1 MNRLKAESSPY
12 LIQHAENPVDWHP
25 WGEEAFRLAREQDK
39 PVLLSVGYSACH
51 WCHVMAHESFEDE
64 ATAEMMNA
72 LFVNVKVDREERPD
86 VDDIYMGAV
95 QAIAGQGGWPMTVFL
110 LPDGRPFYGG
120 TYYPKEGRPGMPSFR
135 QLMAAVHDAYR
146 NKRGDLEQQ
155 ANNLHQALRR
165 DVLAIGR
172 DDDSGLSLDLL
183 DEAAE
188 KLLAGIDRE
197 NGGFGAQ
204 PKFPNPIS
212 LEFLLRHYDR
222 SQDEDALR
230 LLSFTLRQMARGGI
244 YDQVGGGFARYSVD
258 AQWLVPHFEKMLY
271 DNAQL
276 SRLYLRAWQVT
287 GDNFFRSI
295 AEETYDYILREMTA
309 TGGGFYS
316 ATDADSEGEEG
327 KFFVWTIDEARA
339 ALAPIT
345 EKTPRALE
353 IAIEYFGMSAVGN
366 FEGSNILHVPVAPEY
381 VADALGMSDDAL
393 ADAVARIKGRLYS
406 VRLQRIPPGLDD
418 KVLSAWNGL
427 MLASL
432 AEAARVLERSDY
444 LAAAK
449 NAGEF
454 LLREMAAADGRLY
467 RTHKDGL
474 SRLNAYLED
483 YANLIDAFLELYQ
496 STFDE
501 RWFTQARRLAD
512 VALAR
517 FPSRDGGFYDTS
529 DDHEA
534 LIVRPRNLQDNVT
547 PSGNGMMA
555 KQLLRLA
562 AYTGEA
568 RYEAAARE
576 VLRKLSDAM
585 RQYPQAFAESL
596 NAADMLVR
604 GIAEVALVGDLGDEA
619 GRAILEELRR
629 PFRANLV
636 VAWSRENVAKRGSI
650 PLLRGRRAQDGR
662 PTVYVCRNFT
672 CRLPVSSAAEMA
684 AQLAGFQEK
693 DESGARPDCH

>member
-12 LIQHAENPVDWHP
+12 LIQHADNPVDWHP
-25 WGEEAFRLAREQDK
+25 WGAEAFRLAREQDK

-120 TYYPKEGRPGMPSFR
+120 TYYPKEGRYGMPSFK
-135 QLMAAVHDAYR
+135 QLMAAIHDAYR

-155 ANNLHQALRR
+155 ADNLHQALKR

-172 DDDSGLSLDLL
+172 ADDSGLSLGLL

-212 LEFLLRHYDR
+212 LEFLLRHYER
-222 SQDEDALR
+222 SQDDDTLR
-230 LLSFTLRQMARGGI
+230 LFSFSLRQMARGGI

-287 GDNFFRSI
+287 GDEFFRSI

-327 KFFVWTIDEARA
+327 KFFVWTIDEARE
-339 ALAPIT
+339 ALEAISDQL
-345 EKTPRALE
+345 PRALE
-353 IAIEYFGMSAVGN
+353 IAIEYFGMSADGN
-366 FEGSNILHVPVAPEY
+366 FEGSNILYMPSAPEQA
-381 VADALGMSDDAL
+381 ADALGLSDDAL
-393 ADAVARIKGRLYS
+393 ADAVAKIKKQLYA

-418 KVLSAWNGL
+418 KILSAWNGL

-432 AEAARVLERSDY
+432 TEAARVLGRGDY
-444 LAAAK
+444 LAAAT

-454 LLREMAAADGRLY
+454 LLREMVAADGRLY
-467 RTHKDGL
+467 RTHKDGV

-483 YANLIDAFLELYQ
+483 YANLIDACLELYQ

-501 RWFTQARRLAD
+501 RWFAQARQLAD
-512 VALAR
+512 VVLAR
-517 FPSRDGGFYDTS
+517 FPSTDGGFYDTS

-576 VLRKLSDAM
+576 VLRKLCDAM

-596 NAADMLVR
+596 NAADMLIR
-604 GIAEVALVGDLGDEA
+604 GIAEVALIGDLEGEA
-619 GRAILEELRR
+619 GRAILDELRR

-636 VAWSRENVAKRGSI
+636 VAWSREYVDQHGSI
-650 PLLRGRRAQDGR
+650 ALLNGRPAQDGR
-662 PTVYVCRNFT
+662 PTAYVCRNFA
-672 CRLPVSSAAEMA
+672 CRLPVASAAEMA
-684 AQLAGFQEK
+684 AQLAEFQE
-693 DESGARPDCH
+693 